1 MQTDAPLQLLLPT
14 DKRNPSFSLYH
25 HEDHHTIHV
34 YYGMELLEVVPDDRK
49 HLQFKLLVANLYNA
63 GLKVATLE
71 DVFECDRKTMRSW
84 GLALKSGDAQRLT
97 RVLEGREARRKFTPD
112 ISSFIKMRFEEIYA
126 RHPKAYSQK
135 LRAEVLQVF
144 KVKLSGETLRPLF
157 QSLLLKGQTK
167 EKPTQT
173 QAQSLEVA
181 VAVLPTEPAGEPGK
195 TEELGCESAPQ
206 TPGKEPAACNPTPD
220 FIPWSPGQTHWSD
233 HLGVLLFSKALIQ
246 ISQAP
251 QAPEPL
257 LKQWMAC
264 VLLGCHNVEQT
275 KYLNLD
281 DLTVLLGDVT
291 RFTTAQRDQLER
303 LANGSII
310 QAVWRWNR
318 SQIEQNAGAGDY
330 YLDPHTKHY
339 TGMQP
344 ILKGWCATIRWADK
358 ALHSDFLHSVK
369 GEALYSQCADNFA
382 DLRQRFESVLW
393 RARQVLDWPQNKQI
407 TLIVDRG
414 IFGMEVF
421 EKILAEPLVHLITW
435 EKGYDKG
442 QWCAKEQSAEFTL
455 ERKRNRADDVRIY
468 RFRYMARAWAKNPQ
482 MQQLIVLA
490 TNPEGKEIEVSVL
503 CTDAKRSAQE
513 AILLIFNRWIQENDF
528 KYLDKHFGINQITS
542 YRTVEYA
549 KLAGQVEDR
558 QIQSGQAKALQQ
570 KGRHLKTQQSRL
582 LVEQER
588 ADHEHQKRAA
598 QTTKLE
604 AAVSQAT
611 LPDNE
616 QETQALNRL
625 RQATQR
631 YEEKRVQRR
640 KQIEELNGQI
650 DANETQKQTVQ
661 QKESRLAQLI
671 AQGMHRLDTAQ
682 KELMDT
688 IKVSARNLFYRTLQ
702 PFKKAYDNYRDDH
715 DYFRKLTHS
724 GGVLRWTGSEF
735 QAHLAPQ
742 VNYSPALKRIIRNWL
757 EEVNTSQPVMPDGS
771 KRSIRFFLSDRD
783 DFEIRLKKPT
793 DGNDAKDPLSRN

>member
-14 DKRNPSFSLYH
+14 DKRNPSLSLYH

-97 RVLEGREARRKFTPD
+97 RVLEGREAKRKLTPD
-112 ISSFIKMRFEEIYA
+112 ISSFIKMRFEEIYE

-157 QSLLLKGQTK
+157 QSLLLKGKTK
-167 EKPTQT
+167 EKPAQP

-195 TEELGCESAPQ
+195 TGELGCESAPQ

-251 QAPEPL
+251 QATEPL

-291 RFTTAQRDQLER
+291 RFTTPQRDQLER

-455 ERKRNRADDVRIY
+455 ERKRNRADDVRNHQVGSS
-468 RFRYMARAWAKNPQ
+468 RKPGDAPGQRARNSSPQ
-482 MQQLIVLA
+482 APAPSHPTLRG
-490 TNPEGKEIEVSVL
+490 E
-503 CTDAKRSAQE
+503 
-513 AILLIFNRWIQENDF
+513 
-528 KYLDKHFGINQITS
+528 TS
-542 YRTVEYA
+542 PT
-549 KLAGQVEDR
+549 
-558 QIQSGQAKALQQ
+558 
-570 KGRHLKTQQSRL
+570 
-582 LVEQER
+582 
-588 ADHEHQKRAA
+588 A
-598 QTTKLE
+598 QT
-604 AAVSQAT
+604 
-611 LPDNE
+611 D
-616 QETQALNRL
+616 RG
-625 RQATQR
+625 TQR
-631 YEEKRVQRR
+631 ANRCKRNSKTNRPTEGVTF
-640 KQIEELNGQI
+640 GAI
-650 DANETQKQTVQ
+650 DCPRDAPFGHGPKGIDGHHKSERSQP
-661 QKESRLAQLI
+661 LLP
-671 AQGMHRLDTAQ
+671 HPP
-682 KELMDT
+682 
-688 IKVSARNLFYRTLQ
+688 TLQ
-702 PFKKAYDNYRDDH
+702 E
-715 DYFRKLTHS
+715 
-724 GGVLRWTGSEF
+724 GVRQLPR
-735 QAHLAPQ
+735 
-742 VNYSPALKRIIRNWL
+742 
-757 EEVNTSQPVMPDGS
+757 
-771 KRSIRFFLSDRD
+771 
-783 DFEIRLKKPT
+783 
-793 DGNDAKDPLSRN
+793 